1 MTIYEGSDL
10 QKRVERYEAAV
21 AELRNAHQDVRDV
34 LVDQIL
40 FERWQQLGAEL
51 GFSVQPVTKPAAGPP
66 SRDYSDLNQQIP
78 ELNETWAS

>member
-51 GFSVQPVTKPAAGPP
+51 GFSAQPATKPATGALN
-66 SRDYSDLNQQIP
+66 RDYSELNQQIP
-78 ELNETWAS
+78 ELSDTWAS